1 MRKTKREECNIIQY
15 ISLFNKPYTF
25 RLQLTTYF
33 HALFLCFI
41 LFSLAR
47 PCLFIFSFMFKLI
60 RKVSE
65 FAVRDTFTR
74 AWHFVFH
81 CWCFHV
87 AVAFS
92 AESVTERFLWLFV
105 VITVNAFGSVLSATT
120 LTTNVSHA
128 FDSDLRAIRHV
139 SKLGYRVCLRL
150 FVVVLAVVIRVRWF
164 GSSLRT
170 SKQTTSGRFSSSK
183 QQTPTYVAAVWW
195 LMRYCV

>member
-1 MRKTKREECNIIQY
+1 MRKTKREEWNTY
-15 ISLFNKPYTF
+15 HMYLFSTNLIHF

-33 HALFLCFI
+33 RALFLCFI

-60 RKVSE
+60 QKVSE
-65 FAVRDTFTR
+65 FAVRETFTR

-120 LTTNVSHA
+120 TNVSHA

-139 SKLGYRVCLRL
+139 SKLGYRVLTIVCR
-150 FVVVLAVVIRVRWF
+150 RS
-164 GSSLRT
+164 GSSY
-170 SKQTTSGRFSSSK
+170 QGSS
-183 QQTPTYVAAVWW
+183 VW
-195 LMRYCV
+195 